1 MLFTGTAVWIALRQ
15 RRACLL
21 LDIGLDTYL
30 QNNGKTQAILLP
42 ADLHTRAIDL
52 SVASYVLHHR
62 LGAVFATNALGGR
75 F

>member
-1 MLFTGTAVWIALRQ
+1 MSFTGTAVWIAF
-15 RRACLL
+15 RRRRPCFRLV
-21 LDIGLDTYL
+21 IRLDTCL

-52 SVASYVLHHR
+52 SVASSVLHHR
-62 LGAVFATNALGGR
+62 LGAMFATNALGGR